1 MTTLSRRTFL
11 TMAGTLPLWARAARA
26 ASVPVGIELY
36 TVRDALAKDLMG
48 TVRAVAKLGYQ
59 IVEFYSPY
67 YSWTPSQASDVRKL
81 LDDLGIQCRSTH
93 NDNKVFT
100 PEGIQKAIELNQ
112 IIGSKYVVMAS
123 PGQVSTADS
132 WKQVAD
138 RLNTGAEKLKP
149 LGMFAGY
156 HNHGAE
162 WQAVEGKRPMDIL
175 ATNTDKS
182 VALQFD
188 VGTCVASG
196 ADPFAWITSNPGR
209 IKSMHCKDW
218 SPNGG
223 YAVVFGEGAAPW
235 PKIFEA
241 AESVGGIEHYLIE
254 QEAGPADQQLQ
265 RAEKC
270 FANWKRLRG

>member
-100 PEGIQKAIELNQ
+100 PEGIQKAIELTRSSAANT
-112 IIGSKYVVMAS
+112 S
-123 PGQVSTADS
+123 S
-132 WKQVAD
+132 WPA
-138 RLNTGAEKLKP
+138 
-149 LGMFAGY
+149 
-156 HNHGAE
+156 
-162 WQAVEGKRPMDIL
+162 
-175 ATNTDKS
+175 
-182 VALQFD
+182 
-188 VGTCVASG
+188 
-196 ADPFAWITSNPGR
+196 PGR
-209 IKSMHCKDW
+209 CPPPTAGSR
-218 SPNGG
+218 
-223 YAVVFGEGAAPW
+223 W
-235 PKIFEA
+235 PT
-241 AESVGGIEHYLIE
+241 G
-254 QEAGPADQQLQ
+254 
-265 RAEKC
+265 
-270 FANWKRLRG
+270 